1 MLIGWSRMPAAAFPG
16 RDRKTGQGMKKP
28 LPFPFIIIIMTTIIL
43 SFPCYCQEGR
53 GSGRVFGYVL
63 DEEGKPISGVKVVME
78 SSAYDFKRETTSDPD
93 GKWVF
98 MGFGKDVYRF
108 TFSKKGYKT
117 VLSQVSLS
125 GINRNPEQ
133 RVVMEQSPLKQSSQ
147 VIPPE
152 DKSKLDKAV
161 QLSKKGKYTDALE
174 IYKEFVDAYPD
185 VYQARYNL
193 ASTYLK
199 LNQYDTAII
208 ELKKVLEALLE
219 QGDDPESKKT
229 SGEVHVLI
237 AEAYMDQK
245 NYEEAAIHYK
255 RAMEINPPTDAAL
268 AFNVAEIMFT
278 ANKVDEAIKYYQLA
292 SQLQPD
298 TGIYYLK
305 LGYAYLNKNDNPSA
319 IKNFEKFLELS
330 PEDPKAESIKNLI
343 ASLRRKNP

>member
-1 MLIGWSRMPAAAFPG
+1 
-16 RDRKTGQGMKKP
+16 MKKP
-28 LPFPFIIIIMTTIIL
+28 LPFILIIMTTIIL
-43 SFPCYCQEGR
+43 SFPSYCQEGR
-53 GSGRVFGYVL
+53 GSGRVFGYVF
-63 DEEGKPISGVKVVME
+63 DEEGQPISGVKVVME
-78 SSAYDFKRETTSDPD
+78 SSVYDFKRETTSDRN
-93 GKWVF
+93 GKWVL

-108 TFSKKGYKT
+108 TFSKTGYKT

-133 RVVMEQSPLKQSSQ
+133 RIVMERYSLQQSSQ
-147 VIPPE
+147 VIPLE

-161 QLSKKGKYTDALE
+161 QLSEEGEYTEALE
-174 IYKEFVDAYPD
+174 LYKEFVDAYPD

-199 LNQYDTAII
+199 LKQYDAAII

-219 QGDDPESKKT
+219 QGDDAEARKK

-245 NYEEAAIHYK
+245 NHEEAAVHYTK
-255 RAMEINPPTDAAL
+255 AMEINPPTDAAI

-292 SQLQPD
+292 SRLKPD
-298 TGIYYLK
+298 NGIYYLK
-305 LGYAYLNKNDNPSA
+305 LGYAYLNKSDIPSA

-343 ASLRRKNP
+343 RSLRRKNP

>member
-1 MLIGWSRMPAAAFPG
+1 MPAAAFPG
-16 RDRKTGQGMKKP
+16 KDRKTGQVMKKP
-28 LPFPFIIIIMTTIIL
+28 LPFILAIMTTIIL
-43 SFPCYCQEGR
+43 SFPCLCQEGR
-53 GSGRVFGYVL
+53 GSGRVFGYVF
-63 DEEGKPISGVKVVME
+63 DEEGKPISGVKIVME
-78 SSAYDFKRETTSDPD
+78 SSVYDFKRETTSDRN

-133 RVVMEQSPLKQSSQ
+133 RVVMERHSLHQSSQ
-147 VIPPE
+147 VILPE
-152 DKSKLDKAV
+152 DKNKLDKAV
-161 QLSKKGKYTDALE
+161 QLSEEEKYTDALE
-174 IYKEFVDAYPD
+174 LYKEFVDAYPD
-185 VYQARYNL
+185 VYQARFNL
-193 ASTYLK
+193 ANTYLK
-199 LNQYDTAII
+199 LKQYNAAII

-219 QGDDPESKKT
+219 QGDDPQAGKK

-245 NYEEAAIHYK
+245 NYEEAAVHYMQ
-255 RAMEINPPTDAAL
+255 AMEINPPTDAAL

-292 SQLQPD
+292 SRLKPD

-305 LGYAYLNKNDNPSA
+305 LGYAYLNKSDIPSA

-343 ASLRRKNP
+343 HSLRRKSP

>member
-1 MLIGWSRMPAAAFPG
+1 MPAAAFPSK
-16 RDRKTGQGMKKP
+16 DRKIGQGMKKP
-28 LPFPFIIIIMTTIIL
+28 LSFILIIMPTIIL
-43 SFPCYCQEGR
+43 SFPCFCQEGR
-53 GSGRVFGYVL
+53 GSGRVFGYVF
-63 DEEGKPISGVKVVME
+63 DEEGTPISGVKVVME
-78 SSAYDFKRETTSDPD
+78 SSAYDFKRETTSDRN

-108 TFSKKGYKT
+108 TFSKKGYIT

-133 RVVMEQSPLKQSSQ
+133 RVVMERYSLQQSSQ

-152 DKSKLDKAV
+152 DKSKLDKAF
-161 QLSKKGKYTDALE
+161 QLSEEGEYTDALE
-174 IYKEFVDAYPD
+174 LYKEFVSAYPD

-193 ASTYLK
+193 ANTYLK
-199 LNQYDTAII
+199 LKQYDASIF

-219 QGDDPESKKT
+219 KGDDPEAEKT

-245 NYEEAAIHYK
+245 NYDEAAVHYK

-292 SQLQPD
+292 SRIKPD

-305 LGYAYLNKNDNPSA
+305 LGYAYLNKSDIPSS
-319 IKNFEKFLELS
+319 IKNFEKFLDLS
-330 PEDPKAESIKNLI
+330 PEDPKAESIKNLVT
-343 ASLRRKNP
+343 SLRRKNQ